1 MVKKSFKKNKKG
13 IYVFDKGQS
22 VEEVFLSAEEAA
34 VMRAEKTAAGKE
46 SEAEPAENDD
56 FKTLLDSYL
65 EGKSADRILKEKSD
79 RKEPSGVPIKKRLK
93 RYPPPE
99 SVLDLHGFTGNAAG
113 FRADAYIKNAR
124 RQGFF
129 TIRIIVGKGL
139 HSECGAVLPD
149 VVEDV
154 VVRLKKEGTVLS
166 YMWEKKRKS
175 RSGAVIVFL
184 NQFND

>member
-22 VEEVFLSAEEAA
+22 VEEVFLSREEAGS
-34 VMRAEKTAAGKE
+34 MIAEH
-46 SEAEPAENDD
+46 
-56 FKTLLDSYL
+56 
-65 EGKSADRILKEKSD
+65 SADRETPGKGPAEDEDFESLLNLSLKGKTADRIMQEKSD
-79 RKEPSGVPIKKRLK
+79 REGPAPVPLKKRLK

-99 SVLDLHGFTGNAAG
+99 SVLDLHGFTGDAAG

-124 RQGFF
+124 RQGLF
-129 TIRIIVGKGL
+129 TVRIIVGKGL
-139 HSECGAVLPD
+139 HSEGGAVLPD

-154 VVRLKKEGTVLS
+154 AVRLKKEGTVLS
-166 YMWEKKRKS
+166 YMWEKKKKS
-175 RSGAVIVFL
+175 RSGAVIVYL

>member
-22 VEEVFLSAEEAA
+22 VEEVFLSAEERGLTEAGH
-34 VMRAEKTAAGKE
+34 TAAREEPGKQPE
-46 SEAEPAENDD
+46 EEEDFEA
-56 FKTLLDSYL
+56 LLDLYL
-65 EGKSADRILKEKSD
+65 KGKSADRILKEKSD
-79 RKEPSGVPIKKRLK
+79 RKGPAPVPLKKRLK

-99 SVLDLHGFTGNAAG
+99 SVLDLHGFTGDAAG
-113 FRADAYIKNAR
+113 FRADAYIKSAR
-124 RQGFF
+124 HQGFF
-129 TIRIIVGKGL
+129 TIRLIVGKGL
-139 HSECGAVLPD
+139 HSEYGAVLPD

-166 YMWEKKRKS
+166 YMWEKKKKS
-175 RSGAVIVFL
+175 RSGAVIVYL